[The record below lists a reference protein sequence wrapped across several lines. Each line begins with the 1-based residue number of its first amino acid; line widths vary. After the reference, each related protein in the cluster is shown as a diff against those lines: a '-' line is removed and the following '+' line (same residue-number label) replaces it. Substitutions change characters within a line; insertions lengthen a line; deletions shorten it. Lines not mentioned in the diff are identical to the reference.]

1 MMVSYSLEIVD
12 GYTNASVVCPSCYIR
27 KMKEKAPETALVPT
41 RPDVQVTLRG
51 AVSLWASATTSDS
64 ERRADLLR
72 DKQRIVLSF
81 FRHTDKLP
89 SEVEPSDVQGWL
101 RDLEEKGV
109 SAGTVYQHACLLS
122 SFYSWAMRDPEVG
135 RHVRRNPARLARPK
149 APKPY
154 QTESVKALTDEE
166 VGALVSAV
174 RQRAQAGEIVGKRD
188 YALLLLYLATGLR
201 RREAIGLRGKDVH
214 VGETLVLEYRA
225 KGGDYRS
232 REVREPQVRE
242 ALIDYLTASGR
253 LHTLKTDAPL
263 WTRHDRAGRP
273 GEALSSHCFVKNMKK
288 YAREAGLEEFHL
300 HRTRHTFAR
309 IVSEFT
315 GDITATQNAL
325 DHQNRSTT
333 RVYVQRIAVKRD
345 LYSNEISK
353 RWSE

>member
-1 MMVSYSLEIVD
+1 MD
-12 GYTNASVVCPSCYIR
+12 
-27 KMKEKAPETALVPT
+27 EKDAETALVST
-41 RPDVQVTLRG
+41 QADLQVVLRG
-51 AVSLWASATTSDS
+51 AVSLWASATTSES

-81 FRHTDKLP
+81 FRHTGKLP
-89 SEVEPSDVQGWL
+89 SEVEPADVQGWL
-101 RDLEEKGV
+101 RDLEGKGI
-109 SAGTVYQHACLLS
+109 SAGTCYQHACLLS
-122 SFYSWAMRDPEVG
+122 SFYSWAMKDPEVG

-154 QTESVKALTDEE
+154 QTESVKALSDEE

-174 RQRAQAGEIVGKRD
+174 RRKARGGDVVGKRD

-201 RREAIGLRGKDVH
+201 RNEAISLRGKDVH

-232 REVREPQVRE
+232 REVRESRVME
-242 ALIDYLTASGR
+242 ALVDYLTAADR
-253 LHTLKTDAPL
+253 LHALKTDAPL
-263 WTRHDRAGRP
+263 WTRHDRAGKP
-273 GEALSSHCFVKNMKK
+273 GDALTSHCFVKNLKK
-288 YAREAGLEEFHL
+288 YAREAGVEGFHL

-309 IVSEFT
+309 IVSEVT

-353 RWSE
+353 RWGD